1 MVSPRDACRGGETGA
16 DFVVVRVTQ
25 RLLSAAAAAAA
36 AAGASVSFFKVFNVV
51 VLGGFCPN
59 GRVSS

>member
-36 AAGASVSFFKVFNVV
+36 AGASVSFFKVFNVV